1 MMRFPK
7 NPDPSKIKNDLTKL
21 LKWSGIG

>member
-7 NPDPSKIKNDLTKL
+7 DPEPEKIKDDLAKL
-21 LKWSGIG
+21 LKWSRIG